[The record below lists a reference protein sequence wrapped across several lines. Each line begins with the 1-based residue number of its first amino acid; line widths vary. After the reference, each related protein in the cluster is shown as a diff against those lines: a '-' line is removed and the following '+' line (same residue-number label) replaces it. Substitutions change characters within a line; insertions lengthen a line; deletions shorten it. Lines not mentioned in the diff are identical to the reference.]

1 MADDIRALSAALA
14 RDPSSLQYVELAEAL
29 RKKGKLAESV
39 QVAMHG
45 LGRHPEHADG
55 YDCLARIHTDRGELA
70 EARAAWERVLAIVP
84 EHPGALKGI
93 GFLFF
98 RQGDTRK
105 AVDTL
110 EHALAVNPGDES
122 TRRALTVLRG
132 DTDLQKDDHAG
143 SPPAAEPQD
152 ADGRDTRGRQSAREA
167 DTVEIEVAKRPSEVP
182 QLRATAASMKAP
194 GTGDRGP
201 GTGQAAPQGAA
212 GPGSRLT
219 EARLPTPE
227 PDPAARRPPVFAGLE
242 GATADMLLLDAH
254 GLVMAGGIKAASG
267 HDASELAAAAL
278 AGVSGE
284 ASRTAGYLTLGQ
296 WTSIVAEAQDANVV
310 LAPVGDGALLMLRRD
325 KSTPV
330 GLALRI
336 AERARR
342 AAATWLEE
350 HSA

>member
-29 RKKGKLAESV
+29 RRKGKLAESV

-105 AVDTL
+105 AVEAL

-132 DTDLQKDDHAG
+132 DTDLQAAGSGDRGTDHARV
-143 SPPAAEPQD
+143 SRETRSRVSARAAEPELT
-152 ADGRDTRGRQSAREA
+152 AD
-167 DTVEIEVAKRPSEVP
+167 KVP
-182 QLRATAASMKAP
+182 QLRATAATIPAVKDAESAFDRAAADARDAALGKGGTAP
-194 GTGDRGP
+194 PQPRTTTARQVSEGAEATG
-201 GTGQAAPQGAA
+201 
-212 GPGSRLT
+212 
-219 EARLPTPE
+219 
-227 PDPAARRPPVFAGLE
+227 RPPVFAGLE

-254 GLVMAGGIKAASG
+254 GLVMAGGLKAADG
-267 HDASELAAAAL
+267 TDASEIAAAAL

-284 ASRTAGYLTLGQ
+284 ATRTAGYLKLGQ
-296 WTSIVAEAQDANVV
+296 WTTIVAEAERANVV

-342 AAATWLEE
+342 AASTWLED

>member
-55 YDCLARIHTDRGELA
+55 YDCLARIHTDRGELP

-105 AVDTL
+105 AVEAL

-122 TRRALTVLRG
+122 TKRALTVLRG
-132 DTDLQKDDHAG
+132 DTDLQQGG
-143 SPPAAEPQD
+143 SGDRGTRVSRETRSRVSARAAEPEL
-152 ADGRDTRGRQSAREA
+152 TSN
-167 DTVEIEVAKRPSEVP
+167 EVP
-182 QLRATAASMKAP
+182 QLRATAATIPAVKDAESAF
-194 GTGDRGP
+194 DR
-201 GTGQAAPQGAA
+201 AAADARDAALGSSPPQ
-212 GPGSRLT
+212 PRT
-219 EARLPTPE
+219 TTARLVSEGAEATG
-227 PDPAARRPPVFAGLE
+227 RPPVFAGLE

-254 GLVMAGGIKAASG
+254 GLVMAGGLKAADG
-267 HDASELAAAAL
+267 GDASEIAAAAL

-284 ASRTAGYLTLGQ
+284 ATRTAGYLKLGQ
-296 WTSIVAEAQDANVV
+296 WTTIVAEAEQANVV
-310 LAPVGDGALLMLRRD
+310 LAPVGEGAMLMLRRD

-342 AAATWLEE
+342 AASTWLED

>member
-105 AVDTL
+105 AVEAL

-132 DTDLQKDDHAG
+132 DTDLQTDAG
-143 SPPAAEPQD
+143 GTP
-152 ADGRDTRGRQSAREA
+152 GRPSRETRSRVSARA
-167 DTVEIEVAKRPSEVP
+167 DDPALTAETVP
-182 QLRATAASMKAP
+182 QLRATAATMPAVKQAESVLDRAAADARDAALGKA
-194 GTGDRGP
+194 
-201 GTGQAAPQGAA
+201 
-212 GPGSRLT
+212 
-219 EARLPTPE
+219 ETPE
-227 PDPAARRPPVFAGLE
+227 QLRRATMARQVSEGAPATGRPPVFAGLE

-254 GLVMAGGIKAASG
+254 GLVMAGGLRAADG
-267 HDASELAAAAL
+267 GDASELAAAAL

-284 ASRTAGYLTLGQ
+284 ATRTAGYLKLGQ
-296 WTSIVAEAQDANVV
+296 WTTIVAEAEQANVV

-342 AAATWLEE
+342 AAATWLEDQ
-350 HSA
+350 SA